1 MTLARITLWR
11 LVNFQWAMSNRR
23 AWPPSGSNAD
33 LTPLHAFQRLIPN
46 AFSRISNFENS
57 LRPYFIIFLPSPS
70 LKTFVRMFTIRSCEF
85 VTLAFRTF
93 EKKILKDVHLFFSPL
108 ESKFNFLIIFTISWR
123 NCKENFKLASGRFF
137 SFHNYFSH
145 FPKSHRNALKSC
157 LKNLALKLFSNQIY
171 VCLESHRI
179 LLATKRKERK
189 KTVTMVERDRAQCHS
204 TRSRPGQEQEAS

>member
-11 LVNFQWAMSNRR
+11 LVNFQWAMSNGR

-85 VTLAFRTF
+85 VCISF
-93 EKKILKDVHLFFSPL
+93 EKKILKDISFSLP
-108 ESKFNFLIIFTISWR
+108 SNRSSIFLLYSQSHDEIARRILNWQVDDPSPFTIIFRISQ
-123 NCKENFKLASGRFF
+123 NHIE
-137 SFHNYFSH
+137 
-145 FPKSHRNALKSC
+145 ALWK
-157 LKNLALKLFSNQIY
+157 
-171 VCLESHRI
+171 V
-179 LLATKRKERK
+179 
-189 KTVTMVERDRAQCHS
+189 V
-204 TRSRPGQEQEAS
+204 

>member
-11 LVNFQWAMSNRR
+11 LVNFQWAMSNGR

-85 VTLAFRTF
+85 VCISNVWEENF
-93 EKKILKDVHLFFSPL
+93 ERYLFFSPL

-123 NCKENFKLASGRFF
+123 NCKENFKLASGRSF

-189 KTVTMVERDRAQCHS
+189 KTVTMLERDRAQCHS
-204 TRSRPGQEQEAS
+204 TRSKPGQEQEAS